1 MSGVCPRPPAS
12 AGALRAAPAVLPID
26 TVLVRFHSP
35 RFGALSF
42 NPNVGP
48 SGAPRDIDRP
58 EDGARF
64 SPFSDDL
71 GANVPTLY
79 AGTTEYAAAL
89 ESVFHDVPHVP
100 DPPFPN
106 SKLGHF
112 VLSHF
117 SVVRPLSVLEL
128 VNSQL
133 RQFPVAGRAH
143 SLLEAEIVHSDP
155 RQYPMTRRWAQYF
168 YNGIPTLQGLAWRP
182 RLGGEGISYV
192 LFGDRVARSDLHSAG
207 PPIPIDS
214 GLGYSLMKQIAAAA
228 HIDLVCTAS

>member
-1 MSGVCPRPPAS
+1 MSGVCPRPPAY

-64 SPFSDDL
+64 SPFS
-71 GANVPTLY
+71 
-79 AGTTEYAAAL
+79 
-89 ESVFHDVPHVP
+89 
-100 DPPFPN
+100 
-106 SKLGHF
+106 
-112 VLSHF
+112 
-117 SVVRPLSVLEL
+117 VLEL

-155 RQYPMTRRWAQYF
+155 QQYPMTRRWAQYF

-192 LFGDRVARSDLHSAG
+192 LFGDRVARSRWSGIASEPSSGMRGHTFVSLVRFRRSDGCSSARSRAD
-207 PPIPIDS
+207 DS
-214 GLGYSLMKQIAAAA
+214 VIILAG
-228 HIDLVCTAS
+228 